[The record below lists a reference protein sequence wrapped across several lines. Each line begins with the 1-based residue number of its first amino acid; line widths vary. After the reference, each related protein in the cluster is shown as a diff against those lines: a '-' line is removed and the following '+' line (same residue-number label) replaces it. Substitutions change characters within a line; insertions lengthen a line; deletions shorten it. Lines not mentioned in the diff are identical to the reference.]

1 MNAYLPPWSFL
12 GGIQLAWSRYMKKK
26 IPECWILTISRC
38 GCEGED
44 GECVTDYG
52 KTTNNVCWIM
62 SWTSQLA
69 CLVLNLI
76 FDLLAW
82 VSLSHAKYI

>member
-1 MNAYLPPWSFL
+1 MHICHHEVSLVVYNLLDQGTW
-12 GGIQLAWSRYMKKK
+12 KKK

-76 FDLLAW
+76 FALLAW